1 MKRSAPLKRSPWP
14 RRRDMPVL
22 QALDES
28 RKVFAP
34 AQVHKSTSRAVMV
47 RCDVPAVA
55 IPKDNP
61 LKSEAYRRLVAL
73 YPCKACG
80 IAGYSQAAH
89 INRGAK
95 GLGLKAD
102 DRDTAPLCADRPGVV
117 GCHTRFDRYEL
128 FPADIAERVMQAWIA
143 DTQRQIEAA
152 GLWPANLPKRSES

>member
-1 MKRSAPLKRSPWP
+1 MKRTPMKRTGFK
-14 RRRDMPVL
+14 RVNLTMV
-22 QALDES
+22 QALDRAREHLT
-28 RKVFAP
+28 P
-34 AQVHKSTSRAVMV
+34 AKLNTTARMD
-47 RCDVPAVA
+47 RCDGMAQP

-61 LKSEAYRRLVAL
+61 IRSEQYRRLVAM

-128 FPADIAERVMQAWIA
+128 FPADIAERVMDAWIA

>member
-1 MKRSAPLKRSPWP
+1 MKRTPMKRTGFT
-14 RRRDMPVL
+14 RINLTEIQARDRAREHL
-22 QALDES
+22 T
-28 RKVFAP
+28 P
-34 AQVHKSTSRAVMV
+34 AKLTTTARMD
-47 RCDVPAVA
+47 RCDGMAKP

-61 LKSEAYRRLVAL
+61 MKSEAYRRLVAL

-89 INRGAK
+89 TNRGAK

-102 DRDTAPLCADRPGVV
+102 DRDTAPLCADRPGIV

-128 FPADIAERVMQAWIA
+128 FPADIAERVMAAWIA

-152 GLWPANLPKRSES
+152 GLWPANLPKP

>member
-1 MKRSAPLKRSPWP
+1 MKRTPMKRTGFK
-14 RRRDMPVL
+14 RVNLTMV
-22 QALDES
+22 QALDRAREHLP
-28 RKVFAP
+28 P
-34 AQVHKSTSRAVMV
+34 AKLSTTARMD
-47 RCDVPAVA
+47 RCDGMAKP

-73 YPCKACG
+73 FPCKACG

-89 INRGAK
+89 TNRGAK

-128 FPADIAERVMQAWIA
+128 FPADIAERVMQAWIF

-152 GLWPANLPKRSES
+152 GLWPANLPKP